1 MLMAPMLAVLAY
13 KVGQLR
19 MTAMRAHAVNV
30 LGAKFDIKAF
40 HSQVLRHGNL
50 PLDVLEGK
58 IARWIQDL
66 NGQSVSR

>member
-1 MLMAPMLAVLAY
+1 MAPMLAVLAY

-19 MTAMRAHAVNV
+19 MTAMRAHAANV